1 MQLFF
6 HINIYKHI
14 AGSISITEM
23 KYFPAS
29 SALLKM
35 QRFRFKNEKR
45 FWMNDSI
52 SQASLGHNDARRG
65 PTMRVDDQ
73 LAASLEEKKLKDGAP
88 AAHHIIIM
96 MVLIFGVYWRYRQ
109 AQINK

>member
-1 MQLFF
+1 MWAYKSPAIKIQTAVMQLFF
-6 HINIYKHI
+6 HIIHI

-73 LAASLEEKKLKDGAP
+73 LAASLEEKKNSK
-88 AAHHIIIM
+88 
-96 MVLIFGVYWRYRQ
+96 MVLQQRTI
-109 AQINK
+109 